1 MCTQASS
8 RFSDSAVRRKVRER
22 EKIRRTRGRGRV
34 SPPTPP
40 PRRFFLLTS
49 PLRRPHD
56 LKAWNRL
63 PAILKR
69 ERLGNDHYLVKL
81 FSTIVNW

>member
-8 RFSDSAVRRKVRER
+8 RLWDSAVRREVREGK
-22 EKIRRTRGRGRV
+22 KIRRTRGRGRV
-34 SPPTPP
+34 SIPTPP
-40 PRRFFLLTS
+40 PRRFFMLTS

-69 ERLGNDHYLVKL
+69 ERLDNDHDLAKL
-81 FSTIVNW
+81 FSTIAN

>member
-8 RFSDSAVRRKVRER
+8 RLSDSAVRRKVRER
-22 EKIRRTRGRGRV
+22 EKNKNDERERE
-34 SPPTPP
+34 SLNPYPT

-69 ERLGNDHYLVKL
+69 ERLDNDHYLAKP
-81 FSTIVNW
+81 FSTIVN

>member
-8 RFSDSAVRRKVRER
+8 RLWDSAVRRKVREGKKNKKDER
-22 EKIRRTRGRGRV
+22 ERE
-34 SPPTPP
+34 SLNPYPTPSP
-40 PRRFFLLTS
+40 FFMLTP

-69 ERLGNDHYLVKL
+69 ERLDNDHDLAKP
-81 FSTIVNW
+81 FSTIVN